1 MAVTDKAMVNEEQV
15 LEFFDQLTLIQ
26 LSDFIKKFE
35 TRYGVTAAAPVT
47 MVAGGG
53 AGGAAAPAVEE
64 QTEFTV
70 ILKEVGE
77 KRIDVIKEIRQITG
91 LGLKE
96 SKELVE
102 KVPSHVKE
110 GVNKD
115 DAAKIKAKLEAVGA
129 KVEVK

>member
-1 MAVTDKAMVNEEQV
+1 MAVTDKVMFNEEQV

-26 LSDFIKKFE
+26 LSEFIKKFE
-35 TRYGVTAAAPVT
+35 TRYGVTAAAPVA
-47 MVAGGG
+47 MVAGG
-53 AGGAAAPAVEE
+53 AGGAAAAPAVEE

-102 KVPSHVKE
+102 KIPSHVKE
-110 GVNKD
+110 GVNKE
-115 DAAKIKAKLEAVGA
+115 DAGKIKAKLEAVGA

>member
-1 MAVTDKAMVNEEQV
+1 MVNEEQV
-15 LEFFDQLTLIQ
+15 FAFFDSLTMLQ
-26 LSDFIKKFE
+26 LSEFIKKFE
-35 TRYGVTAAAPVT
+35 DRYGVTAAAPVA
-47 MVAGGG
+47 MAAVGG
-53 AGGAAAPAVEE
+53 AAGAAPAVEE
-64 QTEFTV
+64 QIEFTV

-102 KVPSHVKE
+102 KIPSTVKE

-115 DAAKIKAKLEAVGA
+115 DAAKIKQKLEAVGA
-129 KVEVK
+129 KVEIK

>member
-1 MAVTDKAMVNEEQV
+1 MSVNEEQV
-15 LEFFDQLTLIQ
+15 LEFFDQLTMIQ
-26 LSDFIKKFE
+26 LSEFIKKFE
-35 TRYGVTAAAPVT
+35 TRYGVTAAVPMA
-47 MVAGGG
+47 MAAASG
-53 AGGAAAPAVEE
+53 AGAAAPAVEE
-64 QTEFTV
+64 QTEFTI

-102 KVPSHVKE
+102 KIPSTVKE

-115 DAAKIKAKLEAVGA
+115 DAAKMKQKLEAVGA
-129 KVEVK
+129 KVDVK

>member
-1 MAVTDKAMVNEEQV
+1 MAVTDKVMVSEEQV

-26 LSDFIKKFE
+26 ISEFIKKFE
-35 TRYGVTAAAPVT
+35 TRYGVTAAAPMT

-53 AGGAAAPAVEE
+53 AAAAPAVEE

-102 KVPSHVKE
+102 KIPSHVKE
-110 GVNKD
+110 GVNKE
-115 DAAKIKAKLEAVGA
+115 DAGKIKAKLEAVGA

>member
-1 MAVTDKAMVNEEQV
+1 MANEEQV
-15 LEFFDQLTLIQ
+15 FEFFDSLTMLQ
-26 LSDFIKKFE
+26 LSEFIKKFE
-35 TRYGVTAAAPVT
+35 SRYGVTAAAPVA
-47 MVAGGG
+47 VAVGGG
-53 AGGAAAPAVEE
+53 AAGAAPAVEE

-70 ILKEVGE
+70 ILKEVGD

-102 KVPSHVKE
+102 KVPSTVKE
-110 GVNKD
+110 AVSKD
-115 DAAKIKAKLEAVGA
+115 DAAKMKQKLEAAGA

>member
-1 MAVTDKAMVNEEQV
+1 MAVTEEQV
-15 LEFFDQLTLIQ
+15 FEFFDQLTMLQ
-26 LSDFIKKFE
+26 LSEFIKKFE
-35 TRYGVTAAAPVT
+35 ARYGVSAAAPVA
-47 MVAGGG
+47 MVAGAPG
-53 AGGAAAPAVEE
+53 AGASAGVPAAEE
-64 QTEFTV
+64 KTEFTV

-102 KVPSHVKE
+102 KVPSTVKE

-115 DAAKIKAKLEAVGA
+115 DAAKIKQKLEAVGA
-129 KVEVK
+129 KVEIK